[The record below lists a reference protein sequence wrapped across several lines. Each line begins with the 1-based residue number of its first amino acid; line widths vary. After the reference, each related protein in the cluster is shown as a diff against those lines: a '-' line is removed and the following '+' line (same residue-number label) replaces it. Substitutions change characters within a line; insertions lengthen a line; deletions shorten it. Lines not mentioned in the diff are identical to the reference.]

1 MKRTALLFF
10 LTGMLMLPAA
20 AQEKDSIKVEALLQ
34 KASALPGDSSR
45 TMFFARQMLGVP
57 YVAGTLDEGNEE
69 NLVVHLDKVDCTT
82 FVETVLALALADKD
96 KERNFGSFKK
106 ALQHIRYRG
115 GVLNG
120 YPSRLH
126 YFSEWI
132 KDNERKGIVKERTD
146 EFSTLQQEL
155 HLNFMS
161 THPDSYR
168 QLKDNP
174 SLVAEIVRQ
183 EQALNGSVVTYFP
196 KDQLSYPPYKLNIKD
211 GDILAI
217 TTNIT
222 DLMWYTSVLSVGW
235 EIPFICCMLPL
246 WQRR

>member
-10 LTGMLMLPAA
+10 LAGMLMLPAA

-34 KASALPGDSSR
+34 KASELPADSSR
-45 TMFFARQMLGVP
+45 TMFFAQQLLGVP
-57 YVAGTLDEGNEE
+57 YVAGTLDEGKEE
-69 NLVVHLDKVDCTT
+69 KLIVHLDKVDCTT
-82 FVETVLALALADKD
+82 FVETVLALALADKE
-96 KERNFGSFKK
+96 KKRNFGSFKK

-115 GVLNG
+115 GILDG

-146 EFSTLQQEL
+146 EFSTQQEEL

-161 THPDSYR
+161 THPDSYK

-174 SLVAEIVRQ
+174 HLVAEIVRQ
-183 EQALNGSVVTYFP
+183 EQMLNGNVVTYFP
-196 KDQLSYPPYKLNIKD
+196 KDQLSYPPYKLNIKN

-217 TTNIT
+217 TTNAVVEKV
-222 DLMWYTSVLSVGW
+222 DLLIAYIDQIL
-235 EIPFICCMLPL
+235 
-246 WQRR
+246 